1 MLRTYIS
8 VGNRELIDVLYRI
21 ARNERVAP
29 GRRIE
34 SVELI
39 ARLKGLR
46 GFQTRRPKG
55 APAPPATPAPV
66 LVSEPIKLAPVI
78 DLLGVNNDTRRA

>member
-1 MLRTYIS
+1 MSRTYIS

-21 ARNERVAP
+21 ARNERVAA

-46 GFQTRRPKG
+46 GFQNKRPK
-55 APAPPATPAPV
+55 PV
-66 LVSEPIKLAPVI
+66 LVVQPVLPPAPEPKPEPVI
-78 DLLGVNNDTRRA
+78 DLLGLKGA

>member
-1 MLRTYIS
+1 MRTYIS

-21 ARNERVAP
+21 ARNERVAA

-34 SVELI
+34 CVELI

-46 GFQTRRPKG
+46 GFQTHRARPIP
-55 APAPPATPAPV
+55 AVQPTPAPPPV
-66 LVSEPIKLAPVI
+66 SRPVPVPEV
-78 DLLGVNNDTRRA
+78 DLLGLPIKTCKEAL